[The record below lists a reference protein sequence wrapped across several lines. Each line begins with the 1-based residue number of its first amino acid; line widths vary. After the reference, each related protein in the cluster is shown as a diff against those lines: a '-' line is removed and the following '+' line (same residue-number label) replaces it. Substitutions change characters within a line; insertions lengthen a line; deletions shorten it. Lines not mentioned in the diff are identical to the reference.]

1 MHTIKISS
9 KLTAIFDWV
18 QVQTRFVYEENGV
31 IKLLPALFNNLE
43 NGSIKGYVLNDNII
57 DFDGRTA
64 WLQRK

>member
-1 MHTIKISS
+1 MKGM
-9 KLTAIFDWV
+9 
-18 QVQTRFVYEENGV
+18 GV
-31 IKLLPALFNNLE
+31 IKLFPALFNNLE